1 MKCIS
6 CCSSVL
12 PLDRHHRSH
21 IEGSVSAIRNCQIIE
36 CSAGNHARRNDQ
48 GRSREKDLRPAG
60 YLPKDAVA
68 FGDNY
73 NDVEML
79 ELVGHGYLM
88 SNAPELLKK
97 HLPRHTT
104 DRDHDGIAEALA
116 AHGIC

>member
-1 MKCIS
+1 M
-6 CCSSVL
+6 
-12 PLDRHHRSH
+12 
-21 IEGSVSAIRNCQIIE
+21 
-36 CSAGNHARRNDQ
+36 
-48 GRSREKDLRPAG
+48 
-60 YLPKDAVA
+60 
-68 FGDNY
+68 
-73 NDVEML
+73 DVEML